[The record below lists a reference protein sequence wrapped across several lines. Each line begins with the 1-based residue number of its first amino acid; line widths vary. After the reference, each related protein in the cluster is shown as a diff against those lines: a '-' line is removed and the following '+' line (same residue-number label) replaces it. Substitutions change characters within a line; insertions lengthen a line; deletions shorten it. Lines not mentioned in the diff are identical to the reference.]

1 LKNVAFGK
9 ETFAAQGWHRLGAI
23 KAGRRKLSRKKT
35 GKTLLLSGK
44 VPVHIPVSGRRGVR
58 RSRHVAQTS
67 AFFTAS
73 VALQRLAEI

>member
-1 LKNVAFGK
+1 LHVAIGE
-9 ETFAAQGWHRLGAI
+9 ETCAAQGWHRPAAI

-35 GKTLLLSGK
+35 GKELLLSGK
-44 VPVHIPVSGRRGVR
+44 VPVHVPVSSRPGVR

-67 AFFTAS
+67 AVFLAS